1 MRRYPPTKPTNGWIT
16 DECKKVSGKW
26 EDKMDLRIEKT
37 ERGIKNAFIELRSR
51 KPLEKI
57 TVKELCESA
66 RINKSTFYAHYKDI
80 YDLSDAMEEE
90 VVQSIANSIQHPEYL
105 LEHSAEFAREL
116 LMAYVS
122 QNSLTAILFSGSQAN
137 HFADSIE
144 RSIKQMI
151 FEKYP
156 EFREDTAMNVMLS
169 FCIQGSYHA
178 YQKNR
183 GGDIMTMID
192 VIAGM
197 TGAVE
202 PMFEER
208 KRTGAG
214 SGNVETGRNELGGNR

>member
-1 MRRYPPTKPTNGWIT
+1 
-16 DECKKVSGKW
+16 
-26 EDKMDLRIEKT
+26 MDLRIEKT

-90 VVQSIANSIQHPEYL
+90 VVQSIANSIQHP
-105 LEHSAEFAREL
+105 
-116 LMAYVS
+116 
-122 QNSLTAILFSGSQAN
+122 LTAILFSGSQAN

-156 EFREDTAMNVMLS
+156 EFEEDTAMNVMLS

-183 GGDIMTMID
+183 SGDIMTVID

-197 TGAVE
+197 TGAIRS
-202 PMFEER
+202 MYEER
-208 KRTGAG
+208 
-214 SGNVETGRNELGGNR
+214 LGESRS

>member
-1 MRRYPPTKPTNGWIT
+1 
-16 DECKKVSGKW
+16 
-26 EDKMDLRIEKT
+26 MDLRIEKT

-90 VVQSIANSIQHPEYL
+90 
-105 LEHSAEFAREL
+105 LEHPAEFAREL
-116 LMAYVS
+116 LMAYIS

-156 EFREDTAMNVMLS
+156 EFEEDTAMNVMLS

-183 GGDIMTMID
+183 SGDIMTVID

-197 TGAVE
+197 TGAVR
-202 PMFEER
+202 PMYEER
-208 KRTGAG
+208 
-214 SGNVETGRNELGGNR
+214 LGESRS

>member
-1 MRRYPPTKPTNGWIT
+1 
-16 DECKKVSGKW
+16 
-26 EDKMDLRIEKT
+26 MDLRIEKT

-51 KPLEKI
+51 KSLEKI

-90 VVQSIANSIQHPEYL
+90 VVQSITNSIQHPEYL
-105 LEHSAEFAREL
+105 LEYPAEFAREL

-144 RSIKQMI
+144 RSIKQ
-151 FEKYP
+151 KYP
-156 EFREDTAMNVMLS
+156 ELKEDTAMNVMLS
-169 FCIQGSYHA
+169 YCIQGSYHA

-183 GGDIMTMID
+183 SGDVMTVID

-197 TGAVE
+197 TGAIR
-202 PMFEER
+202 PMYEER
-208 KRTGAG
+208 
-214 SGNVETGRNELGGNR
+214 LGESRS

>member
-1 MRRYPPTKPTNGWIT
+1 
-16 DECKKVSGKW
+16 
-26 EDKMDLRIEKT
+26 MDLRIEKT

-105 LEHSAEFAREL
+105 LEHPAEFAREL

-156 EFREDTAMNVMLS
+156 ELKLS
-169 FCIQGSYHA
+169 YCIQGSYHA

-183 GGDIMTMID
+183 SGDIMTVID

-197 TGAVE
+197 TGAIRS
-202 PMFEER
+202 MYKER
-208 KRTGAG
+208 
-214 SGNVETGRNELGGNR
+214 LGESRS

>member
-1 MRRYPPTKPTNGWIT
+1 
-16 DECKKVSGKW
+16 
-26 EDKMDLRIEKT
+26 MDLRIEKT

-105 LEHSAEFAREL
+105 LEHPAEFAREL
-116 LMAYVS
+116 LMAYIS

-156 EFREDTAMNVMLS
+156 EFEEDTAMNVMLS

-183 GGDIMTMID
+183 SGDSMTVID

-197 TGAVE
+197 TGAVR
-202 PMFEER
+202 PMYEER
-208 KRTGAG
+208 
-214 SGNVETGRNELGGNR
+214 LGESRS

>member
-1 MRRYPPTKPTNGWIT
+1 
-16 DECKKVSGKW
+16 
-26 EDKMDLRIEKT
+26 MDLRIEKT

-105 LEHSAEFAREL
+105 LEHPAEFAREL
-116 LMAYVS
+116 LMAYV
-122 QNSLTAILFSGSQAN
+122 
-137 HFADSIE
+137 E
-144 RSIKQMI
+144 RNIKQMI

-156 EFREDTAMNVMLS
+156 ELKEDTAMNVMLS
-169 FCIQGSYHA
+169 YCIQGSYHA

-183 GGDIMTMID
+183 SGDIMTVID

-197 TGAVE
+197 TGAIRS
-202 PMFEER
+202 MYEER
-208 KRTGAG
+208 
-214 SGNVETGRNELGGNR
+214 LGESRS

>member
-1 MRRYPPTKPTNGWIT
+1 
-16 DECKKVSGKW
+16 
-26 EDKMDLRIEKT
+26 MDLRIEKT

-105 LEHSAEFAREL
+105 LEHPAEFAREL

-156 EFREDTAMNVMLS
+156 EL
-169 FCIQGSYHA
+169 
-178 YQKNR
+178 
-183 GGDIMTMID
+183 
-192 VIAGM
+192 
-197 TGAVE
+197 
-202 PMFEER
+202 
-208 KRTGAG
+208 
-214 SGNVETGRNELGGNR
+214 

>member
-1 MRRYPPTKPTNGWIT
+1 MKWILGLRKQSGESRMHLSNCVPENLWK
-16 DECKKVSGKW
+16 DNSKK
-26 EDKMDLRIEKT
+26 
-37 ERGIKNAFIELRSR
+37 NY
-51 KPLEKI
+51 
-57 TVKELCESA
+57 VKVQGSISLP
-66 RINKSTFYAHYKDI
+66 FYAHYKDI

-105 LEHSAEFAREL
+105 LEHPAEFAREL
-116 LMAYVS
+116 LMAYIS

-156 EFREDTAMNVMLS
+156 EFEEDTAMNVMLS

-183 GGDIMTMID
+183 SGDIMTVID

-197 TGAVE
+197 TGAVRS
-202 PMFEER
+202 MYEER
-208 KRTGAG
+208 
-214 SGNVETGRNELGGNR
+214 LGESRS

>member
-1 MRRYPPTKPTNGWIT
+1 
-16 DECKKVSGKW
+16 
-26 EDKMDLRIEKT
+26 MDLRIEKT

-105 LEHSAEFAREL
+105 LEHPAEFAREL

-151 FEKYP
+151 FERRYSNECDAQLLYP
-156 EFREDTAMNVMLS
+156 GKLS
-169 FCIQGSYHA
+169 CLPEESERRYHD
-178 YQKNR
+178 
-183 GGDIMTMID
+183 GDRCDRRDDRSDSAD
-192 VIAGM
+192 V
-197 TGAVE
+197 
-202 PMFEER
+202 
-208 KRTGAG
+208 
-214 SGNVETGRNELGGNR
+214 

>member
-1 MRRYPPTKPTNGWIT
+1 
-16 DECKKVSGKW
+16 
-26 EDKMDLRIEKT
+26 MDLRIEKT

-66 RINKSTFYAHYKDI
+66 RINKSTFYAHYKDM

-105 LEHSAEFAREL
+105 LEKPEEFSREL

-122 QNSLTAILFSGSQAN
+122 QNSLTAILFSGSKAN
-137 HFADSIE
+137 HFADNIE

-156 EFREDTAMNVMLS
+156 DFKEDMAMNVMLS

-178 YQKNR
+178 YQENR
-183 GGDIMTMID
+183 NADIMTVID
-192 VIAGM
+192 IIAGM
-197 TGAVE
+197 TGAIQ
-202 PMFEER
+202 PMYEER
-208 KRTGAG
+208 LRRHK
-214 SGNVETGRNELGGNR
+214 EM

>member
-1 MRRYPPTKPTNGWIT
+1 
-16 DECKKVSGKW
+16 
-26 EDKMDLRIEKT
+26 MDLRIEKT

-105 LEHSAEFAREL
+105 LEHPAEFAREL

-156 EFREDTAMNVMLS
+156 EFERRYGNECDAQLLYPGKLPRLPEES
-169 FCIQGSYHA
+169 ERRYHDGDRCDRRDDGS
-178 YQKNR
+178 
-183 GGDIMTMID
+183 DSID
-192 VIAGM
+192 V
-197 TGAVE
+197 
-202 PMFEER
+202 
-208 KRTGAG
+208 
-214 SGNVETGRNELGGNR
+214 

>member
-1 MRRYPPTKPTNGWIT
+1 M
-16 DECKKVSGKW
+16 
-26 EDKMDLRIEKT
+26 
-37 ERGIKNAFIELRSR
+37 
-51 KPLEKI
+51 
-57 TVKELCESA
+57 
-66 RINKSTFYAHYKDI
+66 
-80 YDLSDAMEEE
+80 SDAMEEE

-105 LEHSAEFAREL
+105 LEHPAEFAREL

-156 EFREDTAMNVMLS
+156 ELKEDTAMNVMLS
-169 FCIQGSYHA
+169 YCIQGSYHA

-183 GGDIMTMID
+183 SGDIMTVID

-197 TGAVE
+197 TGAIRS
-202 PMFEER
+202 MYEER
-208 KRTGAG
+208 
-214 SGNVETGRNELGGNR
+214 LGESRS